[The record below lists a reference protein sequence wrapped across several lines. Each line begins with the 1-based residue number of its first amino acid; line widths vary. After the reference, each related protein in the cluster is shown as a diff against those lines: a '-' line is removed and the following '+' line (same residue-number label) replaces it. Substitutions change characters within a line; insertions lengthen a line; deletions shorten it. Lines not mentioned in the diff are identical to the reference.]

1 MHRREGGKQ
10 PELVIVHYRIKVDVT
25 LSKLI
30 IVQSYL
36 KKGKKCGKKSAESI
50 SANLHTKN

>member
-10 PELVIVHYRIKVDVT
+10 PELVIVHYRINVDVT

-36 KKGKKCGKKSAESI
+36 KRGKKYGKKTAESI